1 MHARMCFEAFAL
13 KGKSCHHA
21 CWTRAALH
29 SSTSIGDTT
38 TDLLNSISNCVM
50 VSDLH
55 PNSCSESCSESSCQ
69 WQFKLKLW
77 MLLLAKLVQ
86 WKFVFW
92 KLHSAIQAGDLKAC
106 VRLSKSCSSEAQ
118 WSKVDVLKTQYSEL
132 STFWKMEFWSYVVQ
146 TMQYMWYQ

>member
-1 MHARMCFEAFAL
+1 MHVFWSICFEREVMSSCMLNPCCIAL
-13 KGKSCHHA
+13 
-21 CWTRAALH
+21 LH
-29 SSTSIGDTT
+29 KYWRYHYRSPTV
-38 TDLLNSISNCVM
+38 NSISNCVM

-92 KLHSAIQAGDLKAC
+92 KLHGAIQAGDLKAC

-118 WSKVDVLKTQYSEL
+118 WSKVDVLKTKYSEL
-132 STFWKMEFWSYVVQ
+132 STFWKMEFWSYGVR